1 MPLSPTRAGI
11 AMGVVA
17 YAIWGLLPIFLKLL
31 RPLGVVDILAYRI
44 LWSLLLLLAIAI
56 AWKRGGQFM
65 AVVRRP
71 RLIATLCLSA
81 ALIGANWLIYIHAVN
96 SGHVLDASL
105 GYFINPLV
113 NVLLGMVVLRERLGR
128 TELAAIAL
136 AAVGV
141 ATLAIWQ
148 QALPLV
154 SLALA
159 LTFAFY
165 GLVRKMAP
173 VDSLEGLLVETL
185 LLMPLALG
193 WLLLHGSLLPPPG
206 SPPLWLIASS
216 GLVTATPLLLFAAA
230 AKRIR
235 YADLG
240 LLQYLAPTLQLACA
254 IFYGEPLLPIHMVA
268 FAFIWGGLLIYAI
281 ATWRRSRVTPMAPE

>member
-1 MPLSPTRAGI
+1 
-11 AMGVVA
+11 
-17 YAIWGLLPIFLKLL
+17 
-31 RPLGVVDILAYRI
+31 
-44 LWSLLLLLAIAI
+44 
-56 AWKRGGQFM
+56 
-65 AVVRRP
+65 
-71 RLIATLCLSA
+71 
-81 ALIGANWLIYIHAVN
+81 
-96 SGHVLDASL
+96 
-105 GYFINPLV
+105 
-113 NVLLGMVVLRERLGR
+113 
-128 TELAAIAL
+128 
-136 AAVGV
+136 
-141 ATLAIWQ
+141 
-148 QALPLV
+148 V

-281 ATWRRSRVTPMAPE
+281 ATWRRGRFTPMAPE